1 MFLRDGFAATCT
13 GEDGAVRLPGANI
26 SGPFD
31 CRGAAVTT
39 TTGGMAALDLS
50 KAKLGPLLLEPML
63 DSATWSVDLSG
74 TTYEGIPHSTSLG
87 Q

>member
-1 MFLRDGFAATCT
+1 
-13 GEDGAVRLPGANI
+13 
-26 SGPFD
+26 
-31 CRGAAVTT
+31 
-39 TTGGMAALDLS
+39 
-50 KAKLGPLLLEPML
+50 ML